1 MQMYADS
8 GKGKLFIF
16 QQSEPLLVVVMG
28 WSSQCAHTK
37 ANTCTAERTHVP
49 VRSPGTWPHGPL
61 EAPSSHG
68 SCCFGMRKIEIWRD
82 WRDSITPFC
91 LRAAQAQGSCPDA
104 SIVLCP
110 LRLAQVL
117 PGLPFLGRNTEAAQ
131 MCVSPPH
138 LSLHSSPQ
146 STGSGWNTAAAPSPA
161 PGCHCCDPAATAGLV
176 CISFWLQCSPSSSPL
191 RRSMLM
197 LSAVLLILEKYY

>member
-1 MQMYADS
+1 M
-8 GKGKLFIF
+8 LTL
-16 QQSEPLLVVVMG
+16 QQTP
-28 WSSQCAHTK
+28 
-37 ANTCTAERTHVP
+37 AERTRVP

-68 SCCFGMRKIEIWRD
+68 SCCFGVRKIEIWRD

-104 SIVLCP
+104 STVFCP

-131 MCVSPPH
+131 MCVSPPTSRSIRPH
-138 LSLHSSPQ
+138 KAQGQDGTQQQP
-146 STGSGWNTAAAPSPA
+146 PA
-161 PGCHCCDPAATAGLV
+161 LLLAATAV
-176 CISFWLQCSPSSSPL
+176 ILQQLQAWSASASGCSALLHPL
-191 RRSMLM
+191 HLGDPC
-197 LSAVLLILEKYY
+197 

>member
-1 MQMYADS
+1 M
-8 GKGKLFIF
+8 LTL
-16 QQSEPLLVVVMG
+16 QQTP
-28 WSSQCAHTK
+28 
-37 ANTCTAERTHVP
+37 AERTRVP

-68 SCCFGMRKIEIWRD
+68 SCCFGVRKIEIWRD

-104 SIVLCP
+104 STVFCP

-131 MCVSPPH
+131 MCVYPTTSRSIRPHKAQGQDGTQQQPPA
-138 LSLHSSPQ
+138 LLL
-146 STGSGWNTAAAPSPA
+146 
-161 PGCHCCDPAATAGLV
+161 AATAV
-176 CISFWLQCSPSSSPL
+176 ILQQLQAWSASASGCSALLHPL
-191 RRSMLM
+191 HLGDPC
-197 LSAVLLILEKYY
+197 